1 MAEQLGAEYDTPTDT
16 AGNSR
21 AGWARGG
28 RGDEAQSAFGMRRG
42 ARARGRG
49 CAPRSLRS
57 PPQSPASWVVQL
69 RRVPLRVR
77 YACVM
82 RM

>member
-21 AGWARGG
+21 AGWARSG

-57 PPQSPASWVVQL
+57 RPQGPASWAALL
-69 RRVPLRVR
+69 RRALLQAR
-77 YACVM
+77 YAG
-82 RM
+82 